1 MTFKRQGTQPGGL
14 FDEQPSVRHVYSHA
28 IPALYARSV
37 KQLTVQ
43 DSTVRY
49 ADKSEAWAS
58 EVTTLEDCTES
69 AVDLKKFNNPCK
81 EADIYV
87 PGCTKP
93 LQHPANPPLR
103 KQRPAAARCFAGAV
117 A

>member
-49 ADKSEAWAS
+49 ADKSEAWDGR
-58 EVTTLEDCTES
+58 VTELENCRRAKTQLEKL
-69 AVDLKKFNNPCK
+69 V
-81 EADIYV
+81 
-87 PGCTKP
+87 
-93 LQHPANPPLR
+93 
-103 KQRPAAARCFAGAV
+103 
-117 A
+117 

>member
-28 IPALYARSV
+28 IPALYARNV

-49 ADKSEAWAS
+49 ADKKRSVGERS
-58 EVTTLEDCTES
+58 YNTGGLYGKCS
-69 AVDLKKFNNPCK
+69 
-81 EADIYV
+81 
-87 PGCTKP
+87 
-93 LQHPANPPLR
+93 
-103 KQRPAAARCFAGAV
+103 
-117 A
+117 